1 VKCFFKNDIK
11 SDNPCQICGNN
22 YFNKSGII
30 NNTYINCYKCKEGYY
45 IDDEILDYNPCY
57 SSCKKC
63 FIGGDESE
71 HNFIECKEEYKY
83 EFDISIYKNCL
94 INIDEEKRIE
104 MHKRKVQNMIDNVFD
119 KLNISDIDNG
129 NDEKTNKKNLSVIM
143 TSTKNQKKNENEK
156 MVTIDLGKCENILK
170 NEYNIS
176 ENDSLYIF
184 NF

>member
-1 VKCFFKNDIK
+1 
-11 SDNPCQICGNN
+11 
-22 YFNKSGII
+22 
-30 NNTYINCYKCKEGYY
+30 
-45 IDDEILDYNPCY
+45 
-57 SSCKKC
+57 
-63 FIGGDESE
+63 
-71 HNFIECKEEYKY
+71 
-83 EFDISIYKNCL
+83 
-94 INIDEEKRIE
+94 
-104 MHKRKVQNMIDNVFD
+104 MIDNVFD

-156 MVTIDLGKCENILK
+156 MVTIDLGICENILK

>member
-1 VKCFFKNDIK
+1 
-11 SDNPCQICGNN
+11 
-22 YFNKSGII
+22 
-30 NNTYINCYKCKEGYY
+30 
-45 IDDEILDYNPCY
+45 
-57 SSCKKC
+57 
-63 FIGGDESE
+63 
-71 HNFIECKEEYKY
+71 
-83 EFDISIYKNCL
+83 
-94 INIDEEKRIE
+94 

-156 MVTIDLGKCENILK
+156 MVTIDLGICENILK

>member
-1 VKCFFKNDIK
+1 
-11 SDNPCQICGNN
+11 
-22 YFNKSGII
+22 
-30 NNTYINCYKCKEGYY
+30 
-45 IDDEILDYNPCY
+45 
-57 SSCKKC
+57 
-63 FIGGDESE
+63 
-71 HNFIECKEEYKY
+71 
-83 EFDISIYKNCL
+83 
-94 INIDEEKRIE
+94 

-119 KLNISDIDNG
+119 KLNILDIDTG

-176 ENDSLYIF
+176 KNDSLYIF